1 MRTPFDTALRVQH
14 RAVET
19 IRVAISLEIAKQGDL
34 EQVEGRLV
42 DQVRSE
48 TALAA
53 RFALPAS
60 SEWLARMR
68 ARRHQ
73 LRGEVE
79 ASGVRVAALR
89 AKAAEAYGAMRAIED
104 AADRHRIQQHRAQHL
119 PSALAR
125 ARRFVSAL
133 PLDTFL
139 FHIVCRAT
147 AVTSR

>member
-104 AADRHRIQQHRAQHL
+104 AADRHRDAAEREAEATEQARL
-119 PSALAR
+119 DDFSAGRLYVAR
-125 ARRFVSAL
+125 KPRSMRRDA
-133 PLDTFL
+133 
-139 FHIVCRAT
+139 
-147 AVTSR
+147 